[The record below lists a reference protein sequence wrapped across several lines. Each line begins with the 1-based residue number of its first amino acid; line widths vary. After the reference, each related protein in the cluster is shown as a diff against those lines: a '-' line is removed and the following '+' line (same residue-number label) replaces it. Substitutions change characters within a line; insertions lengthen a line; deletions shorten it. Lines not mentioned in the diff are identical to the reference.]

1 MGEFESQK
9 NFDLATSNYIVPYV
23 GGGFVYDGAVKA
35 CCFMGKGALYPF
47 FRIRGLRHAKR
58 GCGQNGFT
66 FCHSPFY
73 CHDSNQID
81 PLHTLEAAH
90 GIDHDDAL
98 DALWIVDLQ
107 VDGKILA
114 PLLAPA
120 AIIKVIRLDLDAA
133 DAQMQPLQAI
143 VDP

>member
-1 MGEFESQK
+1 MDSTPFYGERGP
-9 NFDLATSNYIVPYV
+9 I
-23 GGGFVYDGAVKA
+23 
-35 CCFMGKGALYPF
+35 PF
-47 FRIRGLRHAKR
+47 FLGRKSSVCKKR
-58 GCGQNGFT
+58 LWTKWFYILSQ
-66 FCHSPFY
+66 PLFY

-81 PLHTLEAAH
+81 PLHTLKAAH

-107 VDGKILA
+107 IDEKILA

-120 AIIKVIRLDLDAA
+120 AIIEVIRLDLDAA